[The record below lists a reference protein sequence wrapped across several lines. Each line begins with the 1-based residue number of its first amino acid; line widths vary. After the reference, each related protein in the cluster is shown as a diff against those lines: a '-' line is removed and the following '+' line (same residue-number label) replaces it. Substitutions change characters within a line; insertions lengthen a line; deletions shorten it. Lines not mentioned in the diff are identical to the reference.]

1 MLIPWSNTIKS
12 GIDKYSYKKTSEPWR
27 QQQGKLDNNTK
38 VDVEI
43 YFYARMTEI

>member
-12 GIDKYSYKKTSEPWR
+12 GIDKYSYKKISEPWR
-27 QQQGKLDNNTK
+27 QQQRKLDTDTQ
-38 VDVEI
+38 VGVEL